1 MIELR
6 NITKR
11 FGDVVAN
18 NGVSI
23 KVAPGTIHAIVGEN
37 GAGKSTAMRIAYG
50 FYTADSGEILIN
62 GQVCEIRTPHDAIAQ
77 GVGMVHQH
85 FMLVEPMTVAENI
98 VLGSEPGT
106 AAALDLK
113 KAAVEIRK
121 LSDEFK
127 LSVDPNA
134 IIETLSV
141 GQQQRV
147 ELLKALY
154 RHAQLLIL
162 DEPTAVLTPQE
173 VDEFFVI
180 LRRMREQG
188 KTIVIITHKLSEVL
202 AISDNVTVMRD
213 GRVVG
218 EVKTSETNAA
228 DLARLMVGR
237 EVLLRVEKPDA
248 HAGKAVLSV
257 RDLTIKG
264 REGAASID
272 NVSFEVRAGEI
283 VGIAGV
289 EGNGQTELIEG
300 LAGLQQPASGD
311 ILFENDPR
319 AFWSYPAGKT
329 LTSLLIILLLISLVS
344 TGLAILTAA
353 SRQGLFLVPLVV
365 ALTGVFVRC
374 TAIWGLII
382 ALKKRSRWAPMVVG
396 ILASLAFLLT
406 LGSFLFAG
414 SPGILLAALNGSL
427 LIYTAVLGFRT
438 HREFRGQEKSELR
451 KLLPRQ
457 IKELGV
463 AHVPEDRHRR
473 GLLLDF
479 TLCENTIL
487 GVHYRKP
494 AVMGFGSIL
503 LDQNGIQRRTDQV
516 IRDFD
521 VRPPNSALPVRAL
534 SGGNQ
539 QKLIIGREFELPP
552 KLLLV
557 SQPTRG
563 VDIGAIEFIHRKLV
577 ALRDDGCAVLLV
589 SAELEEVTALSDRL
603 LVIHNGHI
611 VGEVDPRKT
620 TNEEIGLMMTG
631 GSA

>member
-1 MIELR
+1 
-6 NITKR
+6 
-11 FGDVVAN
+11 
-18 NGVSI
+18 
-23 KVAPGTIHAIVGEN
+23 
-37 GAGKSTAMRIAYG
+37 
-50 FYTADSGEILIN
+50 
-62 GQVCEIRTPHDAIAQ
+62 
-77 GVGMVHQH
+77 MVHQH

-98 VLGSEPGT
+98 VLGAEPGS
-106 AAALDLK
+106 AISLDLRE
-113 KAAVEIRK
+113 AADEIRK

-134 IIETLSV
+134 TIESLSV

-173 VDEFFVI
+173 VEEFFAI

-218 EVKTSETNAA
+218 DLKTPATNAA
-228 DLARLMVGR
+228 ELARLMVGR

-248 HAGKAVLSV
+248 KAGAAILGA
-257 RDLTIKG
+257 RDLSIVG
-264 REGAASID
+264 RDGSKRVD
-272 NVSFEVRAGEI
+272 GVSFEVRAGEI

-289 EGNGQTELIEG
+289 EGNGQTELIEA
-300 LAGLQQPASGD
+300 LAGLIPGSHVSGEITFQGGD
-311 ILFENDPR
+311 ITRLDAR
-319 AFWSYPAGKT
+319 
-329 LTSLLIILLLISLVS
+329 
-344 TGLAILTAA
+344 
-353 SRQGLFLVPLVV
+353 
-365 ALTGVFVRC
+365 
-374 TAIWGLII
+374 
-382 ALKKRSRWAPMVVG
+382 KR
-396 ILASLAFLLT
+396 
-406 LGSFLFAG
+406 
-414 SPGILLAALNGSL
+414 
-427 LIYTAVLGFRT
+427 
-438 HREFRGQEKSELR
+438 E
-451 KLLPRQ
+451 
-457 IKELGV
+457 ELGI

-479 TLCENTIL
+479 SLAENTIL

-494 AVMGFGSIL
+494 AVSSNGVL
-503 LDQNGIQRRTDQV
+503 LDERGIQRRAEQV

-521 VRPPNSALPVRAL
+521 VRPPNPMLPARSL

-563 VDIGAIEFIHRKLV
+563 VDIGAIEFIHRKIV
-577 ALRDDGCAVLLV
+577 AMRDGGCAVLLV
-589 SAELEEVTALSDRL
+589 SAELEEVTALADRL
-603 LVIHNGHI
+603 LVIHKGQI
-611 VGEVDPRKT
+611 VGEVDPKVAT
-620 TNEEIGLMMTG
+620 SEEIGLMMTG
-631 GSA
+631 GKRS

>member
-11 FGDVVAN
+11 FGAVLAN
-18 NGVSI
+18 DRVSFS
-23 KVAPGTIHAIVGEN
+23 VPAGTIHAIVGEN

-50 FYTADSGEILIN
+50 FYTADSGEILIK
-62 GQVCEIRTPHDAIAQ
+62 GQAREIRTPHDAIAA
-77 GVGMVHQH
+77 GIGMVHQH

-98 VLGSEPGT
+98 VLGAEPGS
-106 AAALDLK
+106 AASLDLK
-113 KAAVEIRK
+113 KAAAEIRK
-121 LSDEFK
+121 VSDEFK

-134 IIETLSV
+134 TIESLSV

-173 VDEFFVI
+173 VEEFFVI

-188 KTIVIITHKLSEVL
+188 KTVIIITHKLSEVL

-213 GRVVG
+213 GKVVG
-218 EVKTSETNAA
+218 DVKTKDTNAA
-228 DLARLMVGR
+228 ELARLMVGR

-248 HAGKAVLSV
+248 KPGAPVLKVDSLSISG
-257 RDLTIKG
+257 RDGTKRLNNI
-264 REGAASID
+264 SL
-272 NVSFEVRAGEI
+272 EVRAGEI

-289 EGNGQTELIEG
+289 EGNGQTELIEA
-300 LAGLQQPASGD
+300 LAGLIPGSYITGKMS
-311 ILFENDPR
+311 FE
-319 AFWSYPAGKT
+319 GKDVT
-329 LTSLLIILLLISLVS
+329 N
-344 TGLAILTAA
+344 ADA
-353 SRQGLFLVPLVV
+353 R
-365 ALTGVFVRC
+365 R
-374 TAIWGLII
+374 
-382 ALKKRSRWAPMVVG
+382 R
-396 ILASLAFLLT
+396 
-406 LGSFLFAG
+406 
-414 SPGILLAALNGSL
+414 
-427 LIYTAVLGFRT
+427 
-438 HREFRGQEKSELR
+438 
-451 KLLPRQ
+451 
-457 IKELGV
+457 KELGI

-473 GLLLDF
+473 GLLLDSS
-479 TLCENTIL
+479 LAENTIL

-494 AVMGFGSIL
+494 AVTGPGDVL
-503 LDQNGIQRRTDQV
+503 LDEKGIRRRTEQV

-521 VRPPNSALPVRAL
+521 VRPPNPALTARSL

-563 VDIGAIEFIHRKLV
+563 VDIGAIEFIHRKIV
-577 ALRDDGCAVLLV
+577 ALRDAGCAVLLV

-603 LVIHNGHI
+603 LVIHNGEI
-611 VGEVDPRKT
+611 VGEVNPKEV

-631 GSA
+631 G